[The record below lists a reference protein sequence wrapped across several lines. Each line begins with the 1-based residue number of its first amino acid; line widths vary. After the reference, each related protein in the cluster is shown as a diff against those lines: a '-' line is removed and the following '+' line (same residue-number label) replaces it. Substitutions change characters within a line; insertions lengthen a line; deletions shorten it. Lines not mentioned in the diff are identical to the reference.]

1 MQSKSPELL
10 IIDDRMESIALLLRY
25 FQGQEFEVMVA
36 LNGKDGIRQAIEG
49 VPTIVLLD
57 VTMPHMDGFEV
68 CRQLKLHPK
77 TAHIPVLFLSA
88 QHDIADKLQ
97 GFAAGAVDYIV
108 KPFSL
113 EEVVARVHVHSK
125 LPQRAHHPALAAAYS
140 GSTRNEQQPLESRD
154 TKAMAEALELLQD
167 PHYVWQGVDALASK
181 VGVIEKRL
189 TDLFRQNFGMSV
201 SEFQINKRLELAR
214 SKLIPGGQQIQR
226 IAEEAGYQNASDFSR
241 AFRQRY
247 GLGPREYR
255 LAGTRDADG
264 NDDTATTTNATTKT
278 TTTTAPYRRPI

>member
-1 MQSKSPELL
+1 MPAKSPELL

-25 FQGQEFEVMVA
+25 FQGQAFEVMVA

-49 VPTIVLLD
+49 APNLVLLD

-68 CRQLKLHPK
+68 CRQLKNHPK

-88 QHDIADKLQ
+88 QHNLADKLQ

-113 EEVVARVHVHSK
+113 EEVMARVHVHSK
-125 LPQRAHHPALAAAYS
+125 LPHRTPMAVGYTGAGKIDPQLLE
-140 GSTRNEQQPLESRD
+140 TRD
-154 TKAMAEALELLQD
+154 AKAMSEALCLLDD
-167 PHYVWQGVDALASK
+167 PHYVWQGVDTLATK

-201 SEFQINKRLELAR
+201 SEFQINRRLELAR

-255 LAGTRDADG
+255 LAGTQAERVDVR
-264 NDDTATTTNATTKT
+264 
-278 TTTTAPYRRPI
+278 APYPPPA